1 MFIHSG
7 SSLENNTRFQPKMGK
22 VIALFSDQNSAKPY
36 PLGRHTPLWLE
47 LHKGVPTGL
56 VQKSE
61 NYAAF
66 EHGFPLVAFKFY
78 AAKRQSFR

>member
-1 MFIHSG
+1 MFIRSVVPSKTIPD
-7 SSLENNTRFQPKMGK
+7 SSPKWAKLLPFFQTKT
-22 VIALFSDQNSAKPY
+22 AQNP
-36 PLGRHTPLWLE
+36 TLWGGTHRYG